1 MSSITPVGGNVV
13 TNYINGKNT
22 GQRIVVT
29 LPTNDATIVGGKLL
43 IGALLLLYIYY
54 KNFDKKDEDEE
65 DIEIIEGDD
74 AKLSQIE
81 RLASLKEKGH
91 ISAEEF
97 QKKKKELL

>member
-1 MSSITPVGGNVV
+1 LGSFIC
-13 TNYINGKNT
+13 
-22 GQRIVVT
+22 RA
-29 LPTNDATIVGGKLL
+29 ATASMTKTT
-43 IGALLLLYIYY
+43 A
-54 KNFDKKDEDEE
+54 
-65 DIEIIEGDD
+65 IEIIEGDD

>member
-1 MSSITPVGGNVV
+1 M
-13 TNYINGKNT
+13 
-22 GQRIVVT
+22 
-29 LPTNDATIVGGKLL
+29 
-43 IGALLLLYIYY
+43 LYIYY

-65 DIEIIEGDD
+65 DIVIIEGDD

-91 ISAEEF
+91 ISEEEF

>member
-1 MSSITPVGGNVV
+1 MTKEEWSDVFYAYGLTFPDNPNIPFWDK
-13 TNYINGKNT
+13 I
-22 GQRIVVT
+22 
-29 LPTNDATIVGGKLL
+29 GGKLL

>member
-1 MSSITPVGGNVV
+1 
-13 TNYINGKNT
+13 
-22 GQRIVVT
+22 
-29 LPTNDATIVGGKLL
+29 
-43 IGALLLLYIYY
+43 LLYIYY

-65 DIEIIEGDD
+65 DIVIIEGDD

-91 ISAEEF
+91 ISEEEF